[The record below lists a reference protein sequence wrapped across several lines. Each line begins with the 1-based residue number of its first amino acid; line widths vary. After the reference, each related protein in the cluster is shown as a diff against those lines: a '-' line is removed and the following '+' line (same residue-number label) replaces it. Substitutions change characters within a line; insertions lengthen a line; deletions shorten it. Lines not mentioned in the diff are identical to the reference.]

1 MMAEDIVQKAEKV
14 ILSLKEKN
22 ERGYNNMITT
32 SQIRKFLTA
41 VNAVTN
47 RVEVFKVRCNECE
60 NLSEELI
67 NEIKFLKVKLVYQV
81 GKDKKLRP
89 FVENAELLEM
99 IDGIGSSIRK
109 YENFAR
115 YMEALVAYHK
125 YYGGKD

>member
-1 MMAEDIVQKAEKV
+1 MAEDIVQKAEKV

-67 NEIKFLKVKLVYQV
+67 NEIKFLKVKLVYKV

-89 FVENAELLEM
+89 FVEKAELLEM

>member
-1 MMAEDIVQKAEKV
+1 MAEDIVQKAEKV

-60 NLSEELI
+60 NLSEELT

-89 FVENAELLEM
+89 FVEKAELLEM
-99 IDGIGSSIRK
+99 IDGIGGSIRK

-115 YMEALVAYHK
+115 YIEALVAYHK